1 LNEADSCTVLL
12 VQAFD
17 TAHGLSVP
25 QAWNWLGCRFEIRA
39 GGARPQ
45 WVVRDFLCGLAG
57 CGILE
62 RIDRERSIIMAAG
75 AIRPSRSPP
84 MRHSMAKRLC
94 AGAKA

>member
-1 LNEADSCTVLL
+1 
-12 VQAFD
+12 
-17 TAHGLSVP
+17 
-25 QAWNWLGCRFEIRA
+25 
-39 GGARPQ
+39 
-45 WVVRDFLCGLAG
+45 VRDFLCGLAG

-75 AIRPSRSPP
+75 ATQPSRSPP